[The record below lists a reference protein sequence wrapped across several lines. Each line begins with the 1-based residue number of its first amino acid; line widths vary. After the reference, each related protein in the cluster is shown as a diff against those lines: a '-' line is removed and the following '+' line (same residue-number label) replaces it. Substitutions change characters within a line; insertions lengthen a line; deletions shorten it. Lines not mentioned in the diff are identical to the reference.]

1 MSYDS
6 EAEKRS
12 LMMKQPV
19 LCNGQQTGHPCKSY
33 WAMVRNVASHNPDF
47 LRQGEKLRFCRAWG
61 YEPLE
66 FGEGATELATYCTL
80 YEPDMHRRYDEQ
92 FEEYKALSTEEMQK
106 NQLGLFATES
116 EGKGTELHSLQ
127 SRATSTSV
135 VQVGVSTS
143 THNVSIDTV
152 LAEETEND

>member
-1 MSYDS
+1 MTYDP

-19 LCNGQQTGHPCKSY
+19 LCNGQQTGHPCKQY

-80 YEPDMHRRYDEQ
+80 YEADKNRRYDEQ
-92 FEEYKALSTEEMQK
+92 FEEYKALSEEEMEA
-106 NQLGLFATES
+106 NQLGLFAKQTPADD
-116 EGKGTELHSLQ
+116 KLYSLQ
-127 SRATSTSV
+127 TSTAV
-135 VQVGVSTS
+135 IANGVGTS
-143 THNVSIDTV
+143 THNVSIDMV
-152 LAEETEND
+152 LSEESKND